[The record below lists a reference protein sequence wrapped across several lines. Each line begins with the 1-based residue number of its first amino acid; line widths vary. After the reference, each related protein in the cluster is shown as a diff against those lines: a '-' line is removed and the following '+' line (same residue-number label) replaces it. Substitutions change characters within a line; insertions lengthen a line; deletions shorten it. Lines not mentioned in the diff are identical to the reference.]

1 MDSAF
6 RSLCV
11 LERSIN
17 YAGRHIYQFGI
28 VWFKVALCISYLRL
42 LACTNWRLYK
52 RVIWIVITVMV
63 LGHTAFALGLIFICK
78 PVEKAW
84 KPYLPGHC
92 LSAGPRNGV
101 ISGVSSFTIAS
112 DVVVAILP
120 IPILRKLNIK
130 KVQRYGLCALFL
142 LGLLTTVCSIFRF
155 VQISRTAL
163 GDGDTTML
171 TLWGTIEFNV
181 GLMRLYRTSSPPS
194 PSSPPSHKGSAP
206 HPQQQRLCSNQEI
219 ERDSGQA
226 VLPPRKSDTITT
238 TELSEQ
244 RSGSVMSDL
253 DQPSEKTEERIVKTV
268 GYQVTFFNEGS
279 EV

>member
-181 GLMRLYRTSSPPS
+181 GNIITSLPFLAPLVTREVRRIR
-194 PSSPPSHKGSAP
+194 SSRGSAP
-206 HPQQQRLCSNQEI
+206 TREI